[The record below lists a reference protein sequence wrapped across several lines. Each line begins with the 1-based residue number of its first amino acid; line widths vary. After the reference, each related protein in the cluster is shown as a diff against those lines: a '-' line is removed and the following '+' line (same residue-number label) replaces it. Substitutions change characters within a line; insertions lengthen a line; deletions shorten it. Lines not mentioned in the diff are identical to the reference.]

1 MKITLSLISLLLSA
15 LFVDSIPD
23 HPKKTAH
30 EFFTQE
36 ASIRGIVQLA
46 STSRGV
52 RSGGGLYGRSARS
65 SSQAVSTDSV
75 LVILSGDQNS
85 AESNTDFAI
94 LNQLDRKFQ
103 PGILPVQLGQTVR
116 ITNSDPVYHN
126 VFSLTSPHKFD
137 VGRRPKG
144 EHYDVEFDKPGMVDV
159 FCDIH
164 SNMHAI
170 IYVLPPNTL
179 QWKKIA
185 SGETFEFD
193 KIPSG
198 SFTLTFYAMGYTEVQ
213 RSVNVSSNQVADA
226 GIITLNP

>member
-1 MKITLSLISLLLSA
+1 MKLNVFVLPFLILMSSVA
-15 LFVDSIPD
+15 IAPIS
-23 HPKKTAH
+23 K
-30 EFFTQE
+30 EMRFTE
-36 ASIRGIVQLA
+36 IVTDNSTIRGVVQLA
-46 STSRGV
+46 NKSAGL
-52 RSGGGLYGRSARS
+52 RSSGGLYGRSARS
-65 SSQAVSTDSV
+65 TSQTVSTDSV
-75 LVILSGDQNS
+75 LVILTGDQNS
-85 AESNTDFAI
+85 VDTNTDYAI
-94 LNQLDRKFQ
+94 LNQLDRTFQ

-170 IYVLPPNTL
+170 IYVLPPNTIH
-179 QWKKIA
+179 WKKIA
-185 SGETFEFD
+185 SGETFEFNQ
-193 KIPSG
+193 IPTG
-198 SFTLTFYAMGYTEVQ
+198 TFTLTFYAMGYTEVE
-213 RSVNVSSNQVADA
+213 RSVNVSSNQVIDA

>member
-1 MKITLSLISLLLSA
+1 MKFILAFLSLLMSFQLAILNTEHQEQGKNEQN
-15 LFVDSIPD
+15 VQNGSI
-23 HPKKTAH
+23 KGT
-30 EFFTQE
+30 
-36 ASIRGIVQLA
+36 VQLV
-46 STSRGV
+46 SKSRGV
-52 RSGGGLYGRSARS
+52 RSGGGLYGRSARATS
-65 SSQAVSTDSV
+65 NAVSTDSV

-85 AESNTDFAI
+85 LENNADYAV
-94 LNQLDRKFQ
+94 LNQFDRKFQ

-144 EHYDVEFDKPGMVDV
+144 EHFDVEFDKPGMVDV

-185 SGETFEFD
+185 GGETFEFTN
-193 KIPSG
+193 IPSG
-198 SFTLTFYAMGYTEVQ
+198 SFTLTFYAMGYTEVE
-213 RSVNVSSNQVADA
+213 RIVNVSSNQTADA
-226 GIITLNP
+226 GIITINP